1 MYMSN
6 DDRLISEGTKGVKVM
21 NAKSDNSVQS
31 VDRVL
36 DIIEFLSTEHDGAG
50 VTAIANRVGLHKST
64 AHRLLATLTGRGYL
78 AKTAEGNYK
87 IGLKLI
93 EAVSC
98 YINSLELQTEAR
110 PYLVQI
116 TGELGLT
123 SHLGVLDGDKVVY
136 IEKMDVVSSIR
147 MYSQIGLRMY
157 AYCSSLGKCLLSN
170 FSKGDLNRIMK
181 DCGFTR
187 FTGSTIGSLDEL
199 HKEMAKVRRL
209 GWAMDNEE
217 YEPGHRCVGAPI
229 YDYKGDIIAA
239 ISASGPRNLLNDE
252 RIAPVAECVKNAAM
266 ELSRSMGY
274 IPA

>member
-1 MYMSN
+1 M
-6 DDRLISEGTKGVKVM
+6 EGKL
-21 NAKSDNSVQS
+21 DSVQS

-36 DIIEFLSTEHDGAG
+36 DIIEVLSTEQDGLG
-50 VTAIANRVGLHKST
+50 VTTIAKKVGLHKST
-64 AHRLLATLTGRGYL
+64 AHRLLTTLANRGYV
-78 AKTAEGNYK
+78 AKTGEGNYK

-110 PYLVQI
+110 PYLMQL

-123 SHLGVLDGDKVVY
+123 SHLGILDRDMVVY

-147 MYSQIGLRMY
+147 MYSQIGLRMHS
-157 AYCSSLGKCLLSN
+157 YCSSLGKCLLSN
-170 FSKGDLNRIMK
+170 YSKEELNGIMK
-181 DCGFTR
+181 DCSFIKFTNN
-187 FTGSTIGSLDEL
+187 TIGSMEEL
-199 HKEMAKVRRL
+199 HKEINKVRKQ

-217 YEPGHRCVGAPI
+217 DEIGHRCIGAPI

-239 ISASGPRNLLNDE
+239 ISASGPKNLIKDD
-252 RIAPVAECVKNAAM
+252 RIQEVANAVKKAAL

-274 IPA
+274 IPE

>member
-1 MYMSN
+1 MSGK
-6 DDRLISEGTKGVKVM
+6 I
-21 NAKSDNSVQS
+21 DNSVQS

-36 DIIEFLSTEHDGAG
+36 DIIEVLSTEHNGIG
-50 VTAIANRVGLHKST
+50 VTSIAARVGLHKST
-64 AHRLLATLTGRGYL
+64 AHRLLATLTARGYV

-110 PYLVQI
+110 PYLVQM

-123 SHLGVLDGDKVVY
+123 SHLGILDKDQVVY
-136 IEKMDVVSSIR
+136 IEKMDVVSSVR
-147 MYSQIGLRMY
+147 MYSQIGLRMH

-170 FSKGDLNRIMK
+170 YSKEELDGVMK
-181 DCGFTR
+181 DCSFIR
-187 FTGSTIGSLDEL
+187 FTKNTIGSIGEL
-199 HKEMAKVRRL
+199 HKEMAKVRKQ

-217 YEPGHRCVGAPI
+217 YEIGHRCIGAPI

-239 ISASGPRNLLNDE
+239 VSASGPTNLIRDD
-252 RIAPVAECVKNAAM
+252 RILPVADYVKQVAM

-274 IPA
+274 IPE

>member
-1 MYMSN
+1 M
-6 DDRLISEGTKGVKVM
+6 EGKL
-21 NAKSDNSVQS
+21 DSVQS

-36 DIIEFLSTEHDGAG
+36 DIIEVLSTEQDGLG
-50 VTAIANRVGLHKST
+50 VTTIANKVGLHKST
-64 AHRLLATLTGRGYL
+64 AHRLLTTLANRGYV
-78 AKTAEGNYK
+78 AKTGEGNYK

-110 PYLVQI
+110 PYLMQL

-123 SHLGVLDGDKVVY
+123 SHLGILDRDMVVY

-147 MYSQIGLRMY
+147 MYSQIGLRMHS
-157 AYCSSLGKCLLSN
+157 YCSSLGKCLLSN
-170 FSKGDLNRIMK
+170 YSKEELNGIMK
-181 DCGFTR
+181 DCSFIKFTNN
-187 FTGSTIGSLDEL
+187 TIGSMEEL
-199 HKEMAKVRRL
+199 HKEINKVRKQ

-217 YEPGHRCVGAPI
+217 YEIGHRCIGAPI

-239 ISASGPRNLLNDE
+239 ISASGPKNLIKDD
-252 RIAPVAECVKNAAM
+252 RIQDVANAVKKAAI

-274 IPA
+274 IPE

>member
-1 MYMSN
+1 MEERTDS
-6 DDRLISEGTKGVKVM
+6 
-21 NAKSDNSVQS
+21 SVQS

-36 DIIEFLSTEHDGAG
+36 DIIEVLSTEHDGIG

-64 AHRLLATLTGRGYL
+64 AHRLLSTLAARGYV
-78 AKTAEGNYK
+78 AKTAEGSYK

-110 PYLVQI
+110 PYLVQM

-123 SHLGVLDGDKVVY
+123 SHLGILDKDQVVY
-136 IEKMDVVSSIR
+136 IEKMDVVSSVK
-147 MYSQIGLRMY
+147 MYSQIGLRMH

-170 FSKGDLNRIMK
+170 YSREELNGIMK
-181 DCGFTR
+181 DCSFIR
-187 FTGSTIGSLDEL
+187 FTKNTISSIEAL
-199 HKEMAKVRRL
+199 HKEMTKVRKL

-217 YEPGHRCVGAPI
+217 FEIGHRCIGAPI

-239 ISASGPRNLLNDE
+239 VSASGPTNLLRNE
-252 RIAPVAECVKNAAM
+252 RIETVAGKVKEVAM

-274 IPA
+274 VPE

>member
-1 MYMSN
+1 MT
-6 DDRLISEGTKGVKVM
+6 DRT
-21 NAKSDNSVQS
+21 DQSVQS

-36 DIIEFLSTEHDGAG
+36 DIIEVLSTEHDGIG
-50 VTAIANRVGLHKST
+50 VTAIAKRVGLHKST
-64 AHRLLATLTGRGYL
+64 VHRLLATLTARGYL
-78 AKTAEGNYK
+78 SRTDEGNYK

-123 SHLGVLDGDKVVY
+123 SHLGVLDKDMVVY
-136 IEKMDVVSSIR
+136 IEKMDVVSSVR
-147 MYSQIGLRMY
+147 MYSQIGLRMH

-170 FSKGDLNRIMK
+170 YSKEELDGIMK
-181 DCGFTR
+181 DCSFIR
-187 FTGSTIGSLDEL
+187 FTNNTIGSMEEL

-217 YEPGHRCVGAPI
+217 YEIGHRCVGAPI

-239 ISASGPRNLLNDE
+239 ISASGPKNLLNDD
-252 RIAPVAECVKNAAM
+252 RIESVSGYVMKVAT

>member
-1 MYMSN
+1 MDS
-6 DDRLISEGTKGVKVM
+6 
-21 NAKSDNSVQS
+21 SVQS

-36 DIIEFLSTEHDGAG
+36 DIIEVLSTEHDGIG

-64 AHRLLATLTGRGYL
+64 AHRLLTTLLSRGYV
-78 AKTAEGNYK
+78 AKTDEGNYK

-110 PYLVQI
+110 PYLVQM

-123 SHLGVLDGDKVVY
+123 SHLGVLDKDQVVY
-136 IEKMDVVSSIR
+136 IEKMDVVSSVK
-147 MYSQIGLRMY
+147 MYSQIGLRMH

-170 FSKGDLNRIMK
+170 YSKEELNLILK
-181 DCGFTR
+181 DCSFIR
-187 FTGSTIGSLDEL
+187 FTGNTIGSLEAL
-199 HKEMAKVRRL
+199 HKEMARVRKQ
-209 GWAMDNEE
+209 GWAIDNEE
-217 YEPGHRCVGAPI
+217 FELGHRCIGAPI

-239 ISASGPRNLLNDE
+239 VSASGPKNLLNDD
-252 RIAPVAECVKNAAM
+252 RIQPVAQYVKKVAM

-274 IPA
+274 VPEY

>member
-1 MYMSN
+1 MGEKM
-6 DDRLISEGTKGVKVM
+6 
-21 NAKSDNSVQS
+21 DNGVQS

-36 DIIEFLSTEHDGAG
+36 DIIEVLSTEHDGIG
-50 VTAIANRVGLHKST
+50 VTAIAGRVGLHKST
-64 AHRLLATLTGRGYL
+64 AHRLLATLAARGYV
-78 AKTAEGNYK
+78 AKTGEGNYK

-110 PYLVQI
+110 PYLVEM

-123 SHLGVLDGDKVVY
+123 SHLGILDKDQVVY
-136 IEKMDVVSSIR
+136 IEKMDVVSSVK
-147 MYSQIGLRMY
+147 MYSQIGLRMH

-170 FSKGDLNRIMK
+170 YSKEELDGIMK
-181 DCGFTR
+181 DCSFIR
-187 FTGSTIGSLDEL
+187 FTNNTIGSIEAL
-199 HKEMAKVRRL
+199 HKEMTKVRKQ

-217 YEPGHRCVGAPI
+217 FEIGHRCIGAPI

-239 ISASGPRNLLNDE
+239 VSASGPKNLVSDE
-252 RIAPVAECVKNAAM
+252 RILPVAEYVKKVAM

-274 IPA
+274 VPE

>member
-1 MYMSN
+1 M
-6 DDRLISEGTKGVKVM
+6 EGKL
-21 NAKSDNSVQS
+21 DSVQS

-36 DIIEFLSTEHDGAG
+36 DIIEVLSTEQDGLG
-50 VTAIANRVGLHKST
+50 VTTIAKKVGLHKST
-64 AHRLLATLTGRGYL
+64 AHRLLTTLANRGYV
-78 AKTAEGNYK
+78 AKTGEGNYK

-110 PYLVQI
+110 PYLMQL

-123 SHLGVLDGDKVVY
+123 SHLGILDRDMVVY

-147 MYSQIGLRMY
+147 MYSQIGLRMHS
-157 AYCSSLGKCLLSN
+157 YCSSLGKCLLSN
-170 FSKGDLNRIMK
+170 YSKEELNGIMK
-181 DCGFTR
+181 DCSFIKFTNN
-187 FTGSTIGSLDEL
+187 TIGSMEEL
-199 HKEMAKVRRL
+199 HKEINKVRKQ

-217 YEPGHRCVGAPI
+217 YEICHRCIGAPI

-239 ISASGPRNLLNDE
+239 ISASGPKNLIKDD
-252 RIAPVAECVKNAAM
+252 RIQEVANAVKKAAL

-274 IPA
+274 IPE

>member
-1 MYMSN
+1 M
-6 DDRLISEGTKGVKVM
+6 DGKLD
-21 NAKSDNSVQS
+21 SVQS

-36 DIIEFLSTEHDGAG
+36 DIIEVLSTEQDGLG
-50 VTAIANRVGLHKST
+50 VTTIANKVGLHKST
-64 AHRLLATLTGRGYL
+64 AHRLLTTLANRGYV
-78 AKTAEGNYK
+78 AKTGEGNYK

-110 PYLVQI
+110 PYLMQL

-123 SHLGVLDGDKVVY
+123 SHLGILDRDMVVY

-147 MYSQIGLRMY
+147 MYSQIGLRMHS
-157 AYCSSLGKCLLSN
+157 YCSSLGKCLLSN
-170 FSKGDLNRIMK
+170 YSKEELNGIMK
-181 DCGFTR
+181 DCSFIR
-187 FTGSTIGSLDEL
+187 FTNNTIGSMEEL
-199 HKEMAKVRRL
+199 HKEINKVRKQ

-217 YEPGHRCVGAPI
+217 YEIGHRCIGAPI

-239 ISASGPRNLLNDE
+239 ISASGPKNLIKDD
-252 RIAPVAECVKNAAM
+252 RILEVANAVKKAAL

-274 IPA
+274 IPE